1 MPERTVNTS
10 NLSVG
15 QEVKNY
21 KALCLLL
28 GESPTDGRTKQH
40 QLKEWKRF
48 FDWEKQ
54 GQKFIITD
62 VYSKPLPKAIR
73 EGTTVYAKLI
83 ETLLVAH
90 LSKQENYTYTATES
104 QIFETLCMV
113 NSNYKKIRD
122 PNLYTALTSTKSSSP
137 VLPINYID
145 FNQRSHKRLKEILHS
160 ALNSMVS
167 RRLLEYTKETVIV
180 IIHPD
185 LDGTPIY
192 ENIVANSD
200 EIKEI
205 LRIERQVMNEMGVD
219 NIFQLYAQNKMQT
232 YNQKVDSKLKEEFNW
247 DHVYRR
253 LKLVYNQSSLE
264 GALEQTKK
272 NLFKAADLHDIRINK
287 EKLNL
292 AIVNMFN
299 TEAQKRTDK
308 YVANPDDANTR
319 LSYLEDPR
327 YVVDQRFLTDYFIKY

>member
-1 MPERTVNTS
+1 MPDHNRILKTLT
-10 NLSVG
+10 VG
-15 QEVKNY
+15 QEIKNY
-21 KALCLLL
+21 KVLCELL
-28 GESPTDGRTKQH
+28 GETVTVGRTRQY

-62 VYSKPLPKAIR
+62 IYPEPLPKEMK
-73 EGTTVYAKLI
+73 EGTVYAKLI

-308 YVANPDDANTR
+308 YVANPDTTNAR

>member
-10 NLSVG
+10 NLSIG

-28 GESPTDGRTKQH
+28 GETPTDGRTKQH

-62 VYSKPLPKAIR
+62 IYPEPLPKAMK
-73 EGTTVYAKLI
+73 EGTVYAKLI

-113 NSNYKKIRD
+113 NSNYKKIKD
-122 PNLYTALTSTKSSSP
+122 PNLYIALTSTRSSSS

-180 IIHPD
+180 IVHPD
-185 LDGTPIY
+185 LDGQPVY

-219 NIFQLYAQNKMQT
+219 NIFQIYAQNKMHT
-232 YNQKVDSKLKEEFNW
+232 YNQKVDSKLKNEFNW

-264 GALEQTKK
+264 GALEQTKE

-299 TEAQKRTDK
+299 TEAQNRTDK
-308 YVANPDDANTR
+308 YTCSDSANAR

-327 YVVDQRFLTDYFIKY
+327 YVVDQRFLTEYFIKY